1 MLNDLYERDVSRIRL
16 ICTDDPMSSDDVVRE
31 VSSGTKLHRYV
42 THLKRGIQ
50 NIIHNGDRGGV

>member
-1 MLNDLYERDVSRIRL
+1 
-16 ICTDDPMSSDDVVRE
+16 MSSDDVVRE